1 VYMVHV
7 LQGLQKFDMANLAQM
22 QVAALYAFGAV
33 LYLVLDGESLIGL
46 SIIYGAVYVQAGI
59 TSAIL
64 VFSQIRFTRLRSPQY
79 RRKLLSFGLRSH
91 LGASQPAD
99 VLPVDQAA
107 VAVFLPAAS
116 AGLYAAAYSFTRLPR
131 LVARAVAVVAYPSIA
146 SRRDQRDAKQ
156 LMWQMFAGTLVMLIG

>member
-1 VYMVHV
+1 ATVLLGIVLFAWTEGKPRELRYATIPVLVAVPFNFVQVYMVHV

-64 VFSQIRFTRLRSPQY
+64 VFSQI
-79 RRKLLSFGLRSH
+79 
-91 LGASQPAD
+91 
-99 VLPVDQAA
+99 
-107 VAVFLPAAS
+107 
-116 AGLYAAAYSFTRLPR
+116 
-131 LVARAVAVVAYPSIA
+131 
-146 SRRDQRDAKQ
+146 
-156 LMWQMFAGTLVMLIG
+156 